1 LRVSGAGKGRVL
13 EPSIIVVGIAVIA
26 LAAALLAVALQRR
39 HSPGE
44 TKRLDE
50 YEFYP
55 FTTDEAGL
63 VHFSPERFEEAV
75 AFFLTKRNPT
85 AAREL
90 IVIGEQNRVRD
101 TFSSELLGRY
111 KDLYVAYDG
120 EGVISDNEAFLE
132 NYKRIVRLIGQSFP
146 NTGIEILLH
155 NLVNPSKSVVA
166 IENGAVT
173 GRTLEMGTTSLVLD
187 LKTRRQRGQDKLNYE
202 LHIGARRFK
211 CTTIPIFRAEYGLV
225 GAICINI
232 DERFLR
238 EEVMTNPEKLQAFMD
253 NFLKADMLIEENILS
268 PAEYRAAINGKR
280 HFLDEAIRGGADSS
294 PKGRYL
300 AAILFS
306 DISGYSEMMKSDQAA
321 TLGILETNRAIHTSN
336 IARNR
341 GHFLKEMGDGVLASF
356 PSASEAVACA
366 RSIQRDVG
374 SDGRYTVRIGIHLG
388 EIVQA
393 NGDVF
398 GDGVN
403 LASRIHGEAEPGGI
417 AVSEVV
423 FDNVR
428 NLQGIS
434 GVDLGPR
441 SLKGFTG
448 SFRLFGIEVGASA

>member
-1 LRVSGAGKGRVL
+1 M
-13 EPSIIVVGIAVIA
+13 ETPIIVIGVAVIA
-26 LAAALLAVALQRR
+26 LATALVTFAVRR
-39 HSPGE
+39 RRKPEE
-44 TKRLDE
+44 TRRLDE

-55 FTTDEAGL
+55 FTTDDAGL

-75 AFFLTKRNPT
+75 AYFLNNRNPT

-101 TFSSELLGRY
+101 TFGSEPLNRY
-111 KDLYVAYDG
+111 KQLYVAYDG
-120 EGVISDNEAFLE
+120 EGVISDNEIFLE

-155 NLVNPSKSVVA
+155 NLVNHAKSVIA

-187 LKTRRQRGQDKLNYE
+187 LKTRRLRGQDKLNYQ
-202 LHIGARRFK
+202 LDIGARRFK
-211 CTTIPIFRAEYGLV
+211 CTTIPIFRPEYGLV

-238 EEVMTNPEKLQAFMD
+238 EEVMRSPEKLQAFMD
-253 NFLKADMLIEENILS
+253 NFLKADMQIDENILS

-280 HFLDEAIRGGADSS
+280 HFLDEAIRGAAQSAS
-294 PKGRYL
+294 KGRYL

-306 DISGYSEMMKSDQAA
+306 DVSGYSEMMKRDQAT
-321 TLGILETNRAIHTSN
+321 TLGILDTNRDIHTRN
-336 IARNR
+336 IARHGGR
-341 GHFLKEMGDGVLASF
+341 FLKEMGDGVLASF
-356 PSASEAVACA
+356 PTASEAVACA
-366 RSIQRDVG
+366 RAIQRDVG
-374 SDGRYTVRIGIHLG
+374 SDGRYSVRIGIHLG

-403 LASRIHGEAEPGGI
+403 LAARIHGEAEPGGI

-428 NLQGIS
+428 SLEGIS
-434 GVDLGPR
+434 GVDLGAR
-441 SLKGFTG
+441 TLKGFPG
-448 SFRLFGIEVGASA
+448 SVRLFGIEVGASA

>member
-1 LRVSGAGKGRVL
+1 
-13 EPSIIVVGIAVIA
+13 
-26 LAAALLAVALQRR
+26 
-39 HSPGE
+39 
-44 TKRLDE
+44 
-50 YEFYP
+50 
-55 FTTDEAGL
+55 
-63 VHFSPERFEEAV
+63 
-75 AFFLTKRNPT
+75 
-85 AAREL
+85 
-90 IVIGEQNRVRD
+90 
-101 TFSSELLGRY
+101 
-111 KDLYVAYDG
+111 
-120 EGVISDNEAFLE
+120 
-132 NYKRIVRLIGQSFP
+132 
-146 NTGIEILLH
+146 
-155 NLVNPSKSVVA
+155 
-166 IENGAVT
+166 
-173 GRTLEMGTTSLVLD
+173 
-187 LKTRRQRGQDKLNYE
+187 
-202 LHIGARRFK
+202 
-211 CTTIPIFRAEYGLV
+211 
-225 GAICINI
+225 
-232 DERFLR
+232 
-238 EEVMTNPEKLQAFMD
+238 
-253 NFLKADMLIEENILS
+253 
-268 PAEYRAAINGKR
+268 
-280 HFLDEAIRGGADSS
+280 
-294 PKGRYL
+294 L